1 MERETIERL
10 AMDRTLGELDAD
22 TTALFDAY
30 LGEHP
35 EMQPWAKG
43 MSQTCDRTRMAITEK
58 TRTVATKEALREAR
72 THQLRAVPWRTL
84 ARWAAVVLISL
95 GIGAGLGRRSRPDAS
110 APRPVVVQAPP
121 APARAGWQQII
132 GTSEDSFWQAKALA
146 MVQPK
151 VSELPRPRVARK
163 GFWDRYRQTIKG
175 AEL

>member
-10 AMDRTLGELDAD
+10 AMDRALGELAAD

-30 LGEHP
+30 LAEHP
-35 EMQPWAKG
+35 EVLPWAES
-43 MSQTCDRTRMAITEK
+43 MSQTCARTRAAVAEK
-58 TRTVATKEALREAR
+58 TRAVPAKEAPREAR
-72 THQLRAVPWRTL
+72 VHRLRAVPWRTL
-84 ARWAAVVLISL
+84 ARWAAVILISL
-95 GIGAGLGRRSRPDAS
+95 GIGAGLGRQSRPDVS
-110 APRPVVVQAPP
+110 TPHPVVVQAPP
-121 APARAGWQQII
+121 VPARADWEQIM

-151 VSELPRPRVARK
+151 VSELPRPRVARR